1 MANHTTDAVW
11 VKLTPEAPC
20 LISVGD
26 LHSFDVQTPLFHQ
39 DQVIGGGHDCSTAR
53 NTIEPD
59 SLAVHIP

>member
-26 LHSFDVQTPLFHQ
+26 LHSFDLQTPLFHQ
-39 DQVIGGGHDCSTAR
+39 DQVIGGGHHGSSAR
-53 NTIEPD
+53 NPIEPEIKT
-59 SLAVHIP
+59 AYIP